1 MLRFVVRRTLLAFFT
16 VWVISMIAFVTIQL
30 PPGDYADIYVSSFTS
45 ADAPAW
51 VAEMKENIRRE
62 YGLDQPVFVQYGKWV
77 FKILRGDFGN
87 SYAYNQPVGD
97 VIQER
102 LLMTIILVLATAL
115 FAWSLSIPIGI
126 YTAVRQH
133 SVGDYTVTFFGFLGL
148 AVPDFLLALWLLWI
162 AFVYFPDHSI
172 GGLFSPE
179 YMEAPWSFARVIDLL
194 KHMWI
199 PVIVI
204 GTAGTAGLIRV
215 MRANVLDELHK
226 PYVVTARSKGLAEW
240 KLILKY
246 PVRLALNPLVST
258 VGYLLPALMSGSVI
272 VSVVLNL
279 PTEGQLLL
287 QAILNEDLILSA
299 TIVLLL
305 GTFTVIGTLIS
316 DILLGMLDPR
326 IRVH

>member
-1 MLRFVVRRTLLAFFT
+1 MLNFIVRRTLLAFFT

-30 PPGDYADIYVSSFTS
+30 PPGDYADTYVSSFTR

-51 VAEMKENIRRE
+51 VEEMKENIRRE
-62 YGLDQPVFVQYGKWV
+62 YGLDKPMFVQYGKWA

-97 VIQER
+97 IIQER

-115 FAWSLSIPIGI
+115 FAWSLSIPSGI

-133 SVGDYTVTFFGFLGL
+133 SVGDYTVTFVGFLGL

-179 YMEAPWSFARVIDLL
+179 YIEASWSFDRVADLL
-194 KHMWI
+194 SHLWI
-199 PVIVI
+199 SVIVI

-226 PYVVTARSKGLAEW
+226 PYVVTARSKGLIEW

-299 TIVLLL
+299 SIVLLL

>member
-1 MLRFVVRRTLLAFFT
+1 MLNFIVRRTLLAFFT

-30 PPGDYADIYVSSFTS
+30 PPGDYADTYVSSFTR
-45 ADAPAW
+45 ADAPAS
-51 VAEMKENIRRE
+51 VEEMKENIRRE
-62 YGLDQPVFVQYGKWV
+62 YGLDNPVFVQYGKWA

-172 GGLFSPE
+172 GGLF
-179 YMEAPWSFARVIDLL
+179 
-194 KHMWI
+194 
-199 PVIVI
+199 
-204 GTAGTAGLIRV
+204 
-215 MRANVLDELHK
+215 
-226 PYVVTARSKGLAEW
+226 
-240 KLILKY
+240 
-246 PVRLALNPLVST
+246 
-258 VGYLLPALMSGSVI
+258 
-272 VSVVLNL
+272 
-279 PTEGQLLL
+279 
-287 QAILNEDLILSA
+287 
-299 TIVLLL
+299 
-305 GTFTVIGTLIS
+305 
-316 DILLGMLDPR
+316 
-326 IRVH
+326 